1 MISNLLRFIRFSHT
15 IFALP
20 FAVGAMVVAADGLPS
35 ARVIVCILLAMVF
48 ARTAAMTFNR
58 IADWEI
64 DKRNPRT
71 EGRHRLV
78 SKGVAVAA
86 CVVSSLAFFG
96 VTAFLNPLCLALS
109 PVALAVILG
118 YSYAK
123 RFTHFAQFVLGL
135 ALAIAPVGAWLAVTG
150 SFALAPVVLAAAVC
164 VWTAGFDT
172 IYATQDYEIDRREG
186 LRSMVTLLGVPGAL
200 RLAVLLH
207 LAAWFGLAAF
217 GWAAHLGVVYFAAT
231 GLILIPLAYEHI
243 LARKGSVEA
252 SNQAFFQANAIVG
265 ALFVFGT
272 LIDRLVS

>member
-20 FAVGAMVVAADGLPS
+20 FAIGAMVVAADGIPTW
-35 ARVIVCILLAMVF
+35 RVITCILLAMVF

-78 SKGVAVAA
+78 PKGVAIATCAISV
-86 CVVSSLAFFG
+86 LAFIG

-109 PVALAVILG
+109 PVALAVIMG

-123 RFTHFAQFVLGL
+123 RFTYFAQFVLGL
-135 ALAIAPVGAWLAVTG
+135 ALAVAPVGAWLAVKG
-150 SFALAPVVLAAAVC
+150 SFACAPLILAAAVC

-172 IYATQDYEIDRREG
+172 IYATQDYEVDRREG
-186 LRSMVTLLGVPGAL
+186 LRSMVTLLGIPGAL

-207 LAAWFGLAAF
+207 VAAWFGLVAF
-217 GWAAHLGVVYFAAT
+217 GWAAHLGGIYFAAT
-231 GLILIPLAYEHI
+231 GLILIPLVYEHI

-252 SNQAFFQANAIVG
+252 INQAFFQANAIVG
-265 ALFVFGT
+265 ALFVLGT
-272 LIDRLVS
+272 LIDRLVA

>member
-20 FAVGAMVVAADGLPS
+20 FAVGAMVVAADGFPPL
-35 ARVIVCILLAMVF
+35 RVIFCILLAMVF

-71 EGRHRLV
+71 ESRHRLV
-78 SKGVAVAA
+78 SRKVAIAA
-86 CVVSSLAFFG
+86 CVISVLAFFG

-109 PVALAVILG
+109 PIALIVILG

-150 SFALAPVVLAAAVC
+150 SFAWAPIVLAVTVC

-186 LRSMVTLLGVPGAL
+186 LRSMVTLLGIPGAL

-207 LAAWFGLAAF
+207 LAAWFGLVAF
-217 GWAAHLGVVYFAAT
+217 GLVAHLGGIYFAAT
-231 GLILIPLAYEHI
+231 GFILIPLAYEHV

-252 SNQAFFQANAIVG
+252 INQAFFQANAIVG
-265 ALFVFGT
+265 ALFVLGT
-272 LIDRLVS
+272 LVDRLIS

>member
-35 ARVIVCILLAMVF
+35 VRVIFLILLAMVF

-78 SKGVAVAA
+78 SKGAAIVACA
-86 CVVSSLAFFG
+86 VSSLAFLL

-109 PVALAVILG
+109 PVALAVALG

-123 RFTHFAQFVLGL
+123 RFTHFAQFMLGL
-135 ALAIAPVGAWLAVTG
+135 ALAVAPVGAWLAVTG
-150 SFALAPVVLAAAVC
+150 SFALAPLILAAAVC
-164 VWTAGFDT
+164 AWTAGFDT
-172 IYATQDYEIDRREG
+172 IYATQDYEVDRREG
-186 LRSMVTLLGVPGAL
+186 LRSMVTLLGIPGAL
-200 RLAVLLH
+200 RLAVVLH
-207 LAAWFGLAAF
+207 LVAWAGLVAF
-217 GWAAHLGVVYFAAT
+217 GFAAHLGGIYFTSA

-252 SNQAFFQANAIVG
+252 INQAFFQANAIVG
-265 ALFVFGT
+265 ALFVLGT
-272 LIDRLVS
+272 LADRLVS

>member
-20 FAVGAMVVAADGLPS
+20 FAVGAMVVAADGFPS
-35 ARVIVCILLAMVF
+35 LRVMICILFAMVF

-71 EGRHRLV
+71 VGRHRLV
-78 SKGVAVAA
+78 PKGVAIAT
-86 CVVSSLAFFG
+86 CTVSSLAFIG
-96 VTAFLNPLCLALS
+96 MTAFLNPLCLVLS

-150 SFALAPVVLAAAVC
+150 SFALAPIILAVAVC

-172 IYATQDYEIDRREG
+172 IYATQDYEVDRREG
-186 LRSMVTLLGVPGAL
+186 LRSMVTLLGIPGAL

-207 LAAWFGLAAF
+207 LVAWFGLVAF

-231 GLILIPLAYEHI
+231 GLILIPMAYEHI

-252 SNQAFFQANAIVG
+252 INQAFFQANAIVG
-265 ALFVFGT
+265 ALFVLGT
-272 LIDRLVS
+272 LADRLIS